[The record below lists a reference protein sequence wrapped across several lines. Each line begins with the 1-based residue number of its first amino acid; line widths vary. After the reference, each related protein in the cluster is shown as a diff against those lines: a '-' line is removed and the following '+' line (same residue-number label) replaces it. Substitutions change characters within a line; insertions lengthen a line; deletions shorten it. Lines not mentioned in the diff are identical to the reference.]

1 LGKKIF
7 YFIKL
12 NVKLFVSIVK
22 LSIFIYLLLNV
33 KFMRQKALIVFTAIF
48 AILLTSCTVIREG
61 EVGVKRKLGKYD
73 NNVYTSGLKSYFPV
87 ITVIEKVSIQTNN
100 IEVAIIIPSKEGLS
114 IRSEISI
121 LYSIIPSDAPDV
133 LRTIGMN
140 FERNVI
146 VPIFRSA
153 VADVTSRF
161 YAKDMHS
168 GERSTIEEAIKIQMM
183 KNLEGRGILIEA
195 VLMKS
200 IQLPASLATAIEEKL
215 AAEQE
220 AQRMEFILQGEK
232 KEAERK
238 RIEAQGVR
246 DAQLIIAEGLNP
258 MILNFKAIEAFLEL
272 AKSPNAKVII
282 TDGDFPMMLNPTDTE
297 IIRPAPANPK
307 R

>member
-1 LGKKIF
+1 
-7 YFIKL
+7 
-12 NVKLFVSIVK
+12 
-22 LSIFIYLLLNV
+22 
-33 KFMRQKALIVFTAIF
+33 MRQKGLMVFLAIS

-73 NNVYTSGLKSYFPV
+73 DNVYTSGLQGYFPA
-87 ITVIEKVSIQTNN
+87 IAAFEKVSTQTNN

-121 LYSIIPSDAPDV
+121 LYSVIPEKAPDI
-133 LRTIGMN
+133 LRTIGVN

-146 VPIFRSA
+146 LPVFRSA
-153 VADVTSRF
+153 VSDVTSRF

-168 GERSTIEEAIKIQMM
+168 GERGTIEKAIKIQMM
-183 KNLEGRGILIEA
+183 ENLEGRGILIEA

-200 IQLPASLATAIEEKL
+200 IQLPASLATAIEAKL
-215 AAEQE
+215 SAEQE
-220 AQRMEFILQGEK
+220 AQRMEFVLQGERR
-232 KEAERK
+232 EAERK
-238 RIEAQGVR
+238 RIEAEGVR

-282 TDGDFPMMLNPTDTE
+282 TDGDFPMMLNPSEGDVIT
-297 IIRPAPANPK
+297 PAPLRK
-307 R
+307 